1 MSGIDPNNLFD
12 LIAAAAVTADAI
24 ASDTRLSANDRAVAA
39 SIRDVAKAWRRP
51 AFDRFSDWTPQQQ
64 G

>member
-1 MSGIDPNNLFD
+1 MSGGIDPNNLFD
-12 LIAAAAVTADAI
+12 LMVATVNTADAM

-51 AFDRFSDWTPQQQ
+51 AFDRFRNWTPA
-64 G
+64 